1 MTETPEQAG
10 RALRL
15 VQISDTHLGEEP
27 NSELL
32 GMDTDASLEHVL
44 QMLQQHP
51 EQPDL
56 ILVTGD
62 IGDNGTLA
70 AYERFHAR
78 MGALNI
84 PSLWLVGNHDMASRL
99 RNVVGD
105 GPELTRRL
113 QLGGWQILMLET
125 AVPGQVG
132 GALPES
138 EMAFLRHSLAATPEI
153 PTLIALHH
161 QPVAVGSAWLDEQ
174 QVQNGEAFL
183 ALLADYP
190 QVKAVVW
197 GHVHQDFEREING
210 ARFMSAPSTCVQFA
224 PQQEDFKVDDLP
236 PGLRWIDLM
245 SDGSITTEVQR
256 LEGVALTVDLES
268 SGYAN

>member
-1 MTETPEQAG
+1 MTEAPEQTG

-15 VQISDTHLGEEP
+15 AQISDTHLGEEP

-32 GMDTDASLEHVL
+32 GMDTDTSLEHVL
-44 QMLQQHP
+44 EMLQQHP

-78 MGALNI
+78 MGKLSM
-84 PSLWLVGNHDMASRL
+84 PSLWLVGNHDLASRL
-99 RNVVGD
+99 RNVVGN

-138 EMAFLRHSLAATPEI
+138 EMAFLRHSLTAAPDT

-161 QPVAVGSAWLDEQ
+161 QPVAVGSDWLDEQ
-174 QVQNGEAFL
+174 RVENGDEFVS
-183 ALLADYP
+183 LLAQHP
-190 QVKAVVW
+190 QVKAVIW
-197 GHVHQDFEREING
+197 GHVHQDFRSEING
-210 ARFMSAPSTCVQFA
+210 ACFMSAPSTCVQFA
-224 PQQEDFKVDDLP
+224 PQQVDFKVDDLA

-245 SDGSITTEVQR
+245 ADGTVQTEVQR
-256 LEGVALTVDLES
+256 LEGIELAVDLDS
-268 SGYAN
+268 SGYAH

>member
-1 MTETPEQAG
+1 MTETPEATG
-10 RALRL
+10 RVLRL
-15 VQISDTHLGEEP
+15 AQISDTHLGEEP

-32 GMDTDASLEHVL
+32 GMDTDGSLEHVL
-44 QMLQQHP
+44 TMLQQHDD
-51 EQPDL
+51 QPDL

-62 IGDNGTLA
+62 IGDNGTMA

-78 MGALNI
+78 MQQLSI
-84 PSLWLVGNHDMASRL
+84 PSLWLVGNHDLAARL
-99 RNVVGD
+99 RNVVAD
-105 GPELTRRL
+105 GPELSRRF

-132 GALPES
+132 GALAAS
-138 EMAFLRHSLAATPEI
+138 EMAFLRHSLAASPDT

-174 QVQNGEAFL
+174 QVENGDDFV
-183 ALLADYP
+183 ALLAEHP
-190 QVKAVVW
+190 QVKSVIW

-224 PQQEDFKVDDLP
+224 PQQHDFKVDDLA
-236 PGLRWIDLM
+236 PGLRWIDLHA
-245 SDGSITTEVQR
+245 DGSVQSEVQR
-256 LEGVALTVDLES
+256 LQGVTLAVDLHS
-268 SGYAN
+268 SGYAH